1 MPVSTSLRLVTNFWS
16 LVVTNRPAQSSIQS
30 ESYIRWTGDSAKQE
44 AMDRQ
49 DRAAAL
55 HRGEFETILDDF
67 QGPLLR
73 YAARL
78 LSDNDSA
85 QDIVQE
91 TFLRCLRNP
100 PAVTETP
107 RIGAWLYRVT
117 HNLCMDALRSA
128 SRNERLKESVPAP
141 DPAQAPFGQLMKNE
155 TRERVQGHLKELNV
169 NQRAAI
175 LLYFQEEMSYREI
188 AEVMELS
195 VSNVGMS
202 LHRGLKRLR
211 ELMNKE
217 EYL

>member
-1 MPVSTSLRLVTNFWS
+1 
-16 LVVTNRPAQSSIQS
+16 
-30 ESYIRWTGDSAKQE
+30 
-44 AMDRQ
+44 MDRQ
-49 DRAAAL
+49 DRSAAIQCY
-55 HRGEFETILDDF
+55 EFESILEEF

-78 LSDNDSA
+78 LSDSESA

-91 TFLRCLRNP
+91 TFLRCLRKP
-100 PAVTETP
+100 PAATEAP

-128 SRNERLKESVPAP
+128 SRNERLKEAVRAP
-141 DPAQAPFGQLMKNE
+141 LPVQAPFGRLMKNE
-155 TRERVQGHLKELNV
+155 AWEHVQDHLKELNV
-169 NQRAAI
+169 NQRAVI
-175 LLYFQEEMSYREI
+175 LLYFQENMSYKEI

-195 VSNVGMS
+195 VSGVGMS

-211 ELMNKE
+211 EGMNKE